1 MMTEGGC
8 YWLKLPTYKYQDSC
22 FLNTFGMRIEKGVG
36 FYAWILCQLEFF
48 LKFGMFD
55 NDLGK
60 ATYRRWWEVDIRL
73 ISWFGMLL
81 PVSQKCVFEV
91 AVLCVE
97 KCLSIDE
104 SEAQIRKAHLES
116 YSATLSF
123 IFASI
128 IKIRDARLEEFLADL
143 MLLREAGSTDEES
156 IESLYKLIQ
165 SSSSGNY
172 DIVRYVACVEDFRLN
187 VNSPEDELQS
197 HKTTFLGNEG

>member
-1 MMTEGGC
+1 
-8 YWLKLPTYKYQDSC
+8 LKSLY
-22 FLNTFGMRIEKGVG
+22 
-36 FYAWILCQLEFF
+36 
-48 LKFGMFD
+48 
-55 NDLGK
+55 
-60 ATYRRWWEVDIRL
+60 
-73 ISWFGMLL
+73 
-81 PVSQKCVFEV
+81 
-91 AVLCVE
+91 CVE

-187 VNSPEDELQS
+187 VNSPKDELQS